1 MIVCDKCAIE
11 ISKDEAIKVHWRI
24 FSIAEAESEI
34 PSIDLDLCE
43 ECYLKLNKLIEKWLE
58 E

>member
-1 MIVCDKCAIE
+1 MMVILASDFNTRE
-11 ISKDEAIKVHWRI
+11 EAIKVHWRI
-24 FSIAEAESEI
+24 LSIAEAESEI

-43 ECYLKLNKLIEKWLE
+43 ECYMKLNKLIEEWLE

>member
-11 ISKDEAIKVHWRI
+11 ISKDEAIKVHWHV

-34 PSIDLDLCE
+34 PPVELDLCD
-43 ECYLKLNKLIEKWLE
+43 ECYFKFCKLIEKWLE